1 MFDKNHLM
9 GNVHLSAQEAGD
21 FAQRI
26 IKEHPELQEGVEKL
40 LKLLPEEVYQRA
52 FSKIQTFNR
61 RGDALLIVSG
71 GILQRSFLERDCIPA
86 LKEAFNVKKVQII
99 G

>member
-9 GNVHLSAQEAGD
+9 GNVHLSAHEAGD

-26 IKEHPELQEGVEKL
+26 IKEHPELKQGVEKL
-40 LKLLPEEVYQRA
+40 QELLPEDTYKRA
-52 FSKIQTFNR
+52 FGKIQTFNR
-61 RGDALLIVSG
+61 RGDTLLIVSG

-86 LKEAFNVKKVQII
+86 LKEAFQVKKVQII